1 MGPATCELYH
11 SLLEIYFMTA
21 PPASPA
27 APGHRDKMTPSARR
41 ALFAAV
47 TGTLIEWYD
56 YALYGAAAGLVI
68 GPLFFAGAGSGATLA
83 AFATFAVGFVARPL
97 GGLLIG
103 HLGDRYGR
111 RPAMM
116 LTIILMGVA
125 TVAIGLLPTTAAVGV
140 LAPVLLVF
148 FRLLQGMGA
157 GAELAGAMTIVAE
170 FAPPKRRG
178 LLTSFVLATP
188 PAGIVLATGAFLL
201 VSSLGDDA
209 LLGWAWRIPFLAS
222 AILFLLALFIR
233 RHLEETPEYVQALAR
248 VESQNQRH
256 AVPALQLLRR
266 HGKAL
271 VIAFLSVTGHN
282 ALNYAMAVFAL
293 SLMTS
298 EAVGLERSAALG
310 AVTIGTVFGIVGTP
324 IGGLAADRFGPAKVF
339 ATGSA
344 LGAVYAFPLFSAL
357 SSGSA
362 VWAGAA
368 IAGGYGLIIAMTS
381 GSQGAFLAHLFPAR
395 ERYSGIAITREINGA
410 LVAGLTPLGLT
421 LVIRLF
427 DGAVVA
433 AAVVVSVCCI
443 LSLLAILASRT
454 LRHQSIHGTDTDG
467 AVTRATTIEE
477 AR

>member
-1 MGPATCELYH
+1 
-11 SLLEIYFMTA
+11 
-21 PPASPA
+21 
-27 APGHRDKMTPSARR
+27 MTPSARR

-68 GPLFFAGAGSGATLA
+68 GPLFFAGAGSGATMA

-125 TVAIGLLPTTAAVGV
+125 TVAIGLLPTTAAIGV
-140 LAPVLLVF
+140 LAPILLVA

-201 VSSLGDDA
+201 VSSLGDEA

-222 AILFLLALFIR
+222 AVLFLLALFIR
-233 RHLEETPEYVQALAR
+233 RHLEETPEYVEALAR
-248 VESQNQRH
+248 VESDRQRDGL
-256 AVPALQLLRR
+256 PALELFRR
-266 HGKAL
+266 HGRAL
-271 VIAFLSVTGHN
+271 IVGFFSVTGHN

-310 AVTIGTVFGIVGTP
+310 AVTIGTVFGILGTP
-324 IGGLAADRFGPAKVF
+324 LGGLAADRFGAAKVF
-339 ATGSA
+339 AVGSA

-362 VWAGAA
+362 VIAGAA
-368 IAGGYGLIIAMTS
+368 IAGGYGVIIAMTS

-410 LVAGLTPLGLT
+410 VVAGLTPLGLA
-421 LVIRLF
+421 LVIEWF

-433 AAVVVSVCCI
+433 AAVVVSVCCV
-443 LSLLAILASRT
+443 LSLVAILASRT
-454 LRHQSIHGTDTDG
+454 IRAQSIQGSTATGDSADSVSNQPSEGT
-467 AVTRATTIEE
+467 TR
-477 AR
+477 